1 MQITRRDFLAFSGFT
16 LAGITLGEWGKSKLL
31 AKEEYKDGLLAG
43 IGKEEFKLSICGQCP
58 AGCGIVVRLVDGYP
72 RKIEGNP
79 LCPISRGKLCPK
91 GQNGLQVLY
100 DPDRLVGPVKRTGKR
115 GDNQW
120 EKISWEEAV
129 EIVTDRLRELRNDR
143 KAHQLLVL
151 TQENRGLSGK
161 LWEQFTSAYGT
172 PNLVQVNLL
181 RDPGILWAQF
191 LMQGIKDYPA
201 YDIENARYILSFGTP
216 LLEGWYS
223 PTWMQRMYGNFRR
236 KRPETRGKLVQIEPR
251 LSPTA
256 ANADEWISINP
267 GTEAA
272 LALGLAYTIL
282 KEGRYDEDFVR
293 KHTFGFEDWTDKQ
306 GQGHLGF
313 KNWVLQEYPTETVS
327 KITGVPIVT
336 IIRLARE
343 FTELKPALAIGEK
356 RPNSGGFNLQMAV
369 LALNALVGGLDSE
382 GGTLIQREV
391 PFKKFPSLESSSP
404 TALKISPILENNNLA
419 GWEVFPHLTNAI
431 LEEKPYPA
439 EILLIDKINPFSN
452 CYPIGDWAQALAK
465 IPFLVSFSPFLDETS
480 QYADLILPD
489 HTFLEKW
496 QDVVPYPALG
506 SACLGVCQ
514 PVVEPFLD
522 TTDTVELIL
531 KISNKSDETIHK
543 SLPWENHPELIQDGL
558 RGVYESRR
566 GMVFGTPFQGAWM
579 RQMEKG
585 GWWSAEYS
593 NFEEFWNRI
602 LEKGGWW
609 DPLYEY
615 RRWERAFQTP
625 SGKFEFYSQALE
637 KLTPAGQ
644 TRGKSSDSVFLPYY
658 EAPSWQGEES
668 LFPFYLNVFE
678 PLTFSALLNSNQPY
692 LYEHITPHLPV
703 QWQSW
708 VEIHPEQ
715 AHKLGIKED
724 DWVWVESVLGKI
736 KIKAKL
742 YSGTLPEV
750 VSIPLGLGNGGNGRW
765 SLEKATNPN
774 RLASGNGKS
783 LDKNL
788 SYLKIKLYKA

>member
-1 MQITRRDFLAFSGFT
+1 MQITRRDFIAFSGFT
-16 LAGITLGEWGKSKLL
+16 LAGITLGEWGRSKLL
-31 AKEEYKDGLLAG
+31 AKEEYKDALLAG

-58 AGCGIVVRLVDGYP
+58 AGCGIMVRLVDGYP
-72 RKIEGNP
+72 RKIDGNP
-79 LCPISRGKLCPK
+79 LCPLSRGKLCPK

-100 DPDRLVGPVKRTGKR
+100 DPDRLVGPVKRIGKK
-115 GDNQW
+115 GESQW

-129 EIVTDRLRELRNDR
+129 DIVANKLKELKDNR

-181 RDPGILWAQF
+181 RDPGILWAHF

-201 YDIENARYILSFGTP
+201 YDVENARYILSFGTP

-236 KRPETRGKLVQIEPR
+236 ERPETRGKLVQIEPR

-256 ANADEWISINP
+256 ANADEWVGVNP

-272 LALGLAYTIL
+272 LALGLAYTII
-282 KEGRYDEDFVR
+282 KEGRYDENFVR
-293 KHTFGFEDWTDKQ
+293 EHTFGFEDWTDKQ
-306 GQGHLGF
+306 GQEHLGF
-313 KNWVLQEYPTETVS
+313 KNWILEEYTTEAVS

-336 IIRLARE
+336 IIRLARD
-343 FTELKPALAIGEK
+343 FAELKPALAIGER
-356 RPNSGGFNLQMAV
+356 RPNSGGFNIQMAV

-391 PFKKFPSLESSSP
+391 PFKKFPTVEPPSSNAP
-404 TALKISPILENNNLA
+404 GAILDKSSLA
-419 GWEVFPHLTNAI
+419 GWEVFPHLTYAI
-431 LEEKPYPA
+431 LEERPYPL
-439 EILLIDKINPFSN
+439 EILFLDKINPFSN
-452 CYPIGDWAQALAK
+452 CYPVGDWAQALTK
-465 IPFLVSFSPFLDETS
+465 IPFIVSFSPFLDETS

-496 QDVVPYPALG
+496 QDVVPYPTFG
-506 SACLGVCQ
+506 SPCLGVCQ
-514 PVVEPFLD
+514 PAVEPFLD
-522 TTDTVELIL
+522 TKDTVELIL
-531 KISNKSDETIHK
+531 EISHKLDEEMQK
-543 SLPWENHPELIQDGL
+543 SLPWRNHSELLQDGL

-566 GMVFGTPFQGAWM
+566 GMVFGSPFQGAWM

-593 NFEEFWNRI
+593 NFEEFWNQI

-615 RRWERAFQTP
+615 QRWDRTFQTP
-625 SGKFEFYSQALE
+625 SGKFEFYSQTLE
-637 KLTPAGQ
+637 KLTPEGQ
-644 TRGKSSDSVFLPYY
+644 ARGKSSDSVILPYY
-658 EAPSWQGEES
+658 EAPSWQGEEN

-678 PLTFSALLNSNQPY
+678 LLTFSALLNSNQPY

-708 VEIHPEQ
+708 VEIHPEKAKQ
-715 AHKLGIKED
+715 LGIKDD

-742 YSGTLPEV
+742 YPETLPEV
-750 VSIPLGLGNGGNGRW
+750 ISIPLGLSNSGNGRW
-765 SLEKATNPN
+765 SPEKVANPN
-774 RLASGNGKS
+774 RLASGNGKPS
-783 LDKNL
+783 DKNP
-788 SYLKIKLYKA
+788 SYLRVKLYKA